1 MKLVEN
7 FIEKFHTLSL
17 PSPEKCL
24 IIEEGDEL
32 YIKKWIKNGKINGKA
47 KDMFNWIEKKYLNN
61 KSQLKETHPYKFKE
75 IIIDMKLIENFIEKF
90 HTLSLPS
97 PEKCLI
103 IEEGDELYIKKWI
116 KNGKINGKAKDMF
129 NWIEKKYF
137 NNKSELKERD
147 LYKFRE
153 LNDRFLIKYWRIIIL
168 LCDYQMKYRY
178 YSKAINAVKD
188 KSYPDMNSNDFFQ
201 LFDKK

>member
-1 MKLVEN
+1 MKLIEN

-24 IIEEGDEL
+24 IVEEGDEL

-61 KSQLKETHPYKFKE
+61 KS
-75 IIIDMKLIENFIEKF
+75 
-90 HTLSLPS
+90 
-97 PEKCLI
+97 
-103 IEEGDELYIKKWI
+103 
-116 KNGKINGKAKDMF
+116 
-129 NWIEKKYF
+129 
-137 NNKSELKERD
+137 ELKERD
-147 LYKFRE
+147 LCKFRE
-153 LNDRFLIKYWRIIIL
+153 INDRFLIKYWRIVIL